1 MQTAMQIAIL
11 TATETA
17 TEALRPGWGMAP
29 MEQGAGA

>member
-1 MQTAMQIAIL
+1 MQIAIQ
-11 TATETA
+11 TATQNATETA